1 MRTANPF
8 EPSSALVPRGPVA
21 PAAEPDGE
29 FHLAEY
35 LEKLRRR
42 WKIVVAVVALAL
54 GLGAFHTFT
63 TDEVYQ
69 AQARIQIERRSL
81 SPIASAQ
88 SPWLENWWN
97 MEYYPT
103 QYELLRSR
111 GLAERVA
118 IDMGLPES
126 QAQGRTD
133 PDTLGQLA
141 NGLLGGL
148 SIVPVRSTQLVDII
162 YRNGDPQFAADAAN
176 AFAQAYIDW
185 GITTRSDTAGRASTF
200 LTSQID
206 EVKNEITKKDAE
218 LQRLSRRTEIVSLDR
233 ESNVDLQRL
242 ENFTQEMSS
251 ATAERIAKEAAL
263 REILASPPEEVAER
277 VSGGRISEIDREI
290 GKLETQYS
298 DGLQKYKPEYRE
310 MVELKGSIDSAKER
324 RSRLIS
330 DNVDKAAQ
338 IARAELQT
346 AQRREQGIGG
356 QVSAAR
362 SALLD
367 QNSVAAE
374 YANLNSEI
382 DGRRKLL
389 SELLQRQNETDV
401 TANLQGTRESNIRVV
416 DRAMVPGGAVQPS
429 LRNDLSRALLFGLL
443 AGLGL
448 AFLLDYMDRTVKTAD
463 EIERRFGLPNLAVI
477 PDVSSGGRTYGKGS
491 YGYGYGA
498 GPETARPGP
507 AAGGAA
513 GTSNEKIELLPHD
526 RPRLAV
532 SEAYRSLRTALLLSS
547 AQELRVVA
555 VTSASAGEGKT
566 ATSVNLSIVMAQ
578 LGRRVLL
585 IDGDLRKPRLHEVF
599 GVSNRTG
606 LVNILAGGEEPD
618 HALTLSSV
626 PNLSLIPSGPI
637 PPNPSELL
645 ASDRMR
651 ELVRRARSRFDFVV
665 IDTPPVLAVTDAT
678 LIGSLADGV
687 VLCLRAGKVLREEAR
702 ACRDRLLMSE
712 VKILGTVLNRHRES
726 GGVGGRRYLQYEAYA
741 NEAPRDSSVA

>member
-1 MRTANPF
+1 MKSPRIFDPNSGQVTLGGLP
-8 EPSSALVPRGPVA
+8 PSG
-21 PAAEPDGE
+21 EPDNE

-42 WKIVVAVVALAL
+42 WKIVVAVVVLAL
-54 GLGAFHTFT
+54 GLGALHTFT
-63 TDEVYQ
+63 TPSVYQ
-69 AQARIQIERRSL
+69 SQARIQIERRSL

-88 SPWLENWWN
+88 SPWVENWWN

-118 IDMGLPES
+118 VALRLPES
-126 QAQGRTD
+126 QAQGRND
-133 PDTLGQLA
+133 SDTLGQLA

-148 SIVPVRSTQLVDII
+148 SVSPVRSTQLVDIV
-162 YRNGDPQFAADAAN
+162 YRSGDPKFAADAAN
-176 AFAQAYIDW
+176 AFAQAFIEW

-200 LTSQID
+200 LTSQIE
-206 EVKNEITKKDAE
+206 EVKNEIAKKDTE
-218 LQRLSRRTEIVSLDR
+218 LQNLRRKTEIVSLDR

-242 ENFTQEMSS
+242 EAFTQGMSE
-251 ATAERIAKEAAL
+251 ATAERISKEAAL
-263 REILASPPEEVAER
+263 REILSSPPEEVAER
-277 VSGGRISEIDREI
+277 VSGGLVSDLKREI
-290 GKLETQYS
+290 GKLEQQYS

-310 MVELKGSIDSAKER
+310 MVELRGSIESSKA
-324 RSRLIS
+324 RLAQIVRE
-330 DNVDKAAQ
+330 NVDKAKQ
-338 IARAELQT
+338 IAQAEFQT

-356 QVSAAR
+356 QVNSAR

-382 DGRRKLL
+382 EGRRKLL
-389 SELLQRQNETDV
+389 NELLQRQNETDV
-401 TANLQGTRESNIRVV
+401 TANLQGTKESNVRVV
-416 DRAMVPGGAVQPS
+416 DRAMVPGGAVAPS
-429 LRNDLSRALLFGLL
+429 LRADLSRALLFGLL

-448 AFLLDYMDRTVKTAD
+448 AFLLDYMDRTVKSA
-463 EIERRFGLPNLAVI
+463 EEVERRLGLPNLAVI
-477 PDVSSGGRTYGKGS
+477 PDVSSGGKTYGKGS

-498 GPETARPGP
+498 GPEPVKGGAAA
-507 AAGGAA
+507 AAGGT
-513 GTSNEKIELLPHD
+513 GSEKIELLPHD

-555 VTSASAGEGKT
+555 VTSATAGEGKT

-599 GVSNRTG
+599 GVSNRSG

-618 HALTLSSV
+618 HALTVSAV

-665 IDTPPVLAVTDAT
+665 IDTPPVLAVTDST
-678 LIGSLADGV
+678 LIGSLVDGV

-726 GGVGGRRYLQYEAYA
+726 GGVGGRRYLQYESYGT
-741 NEAPRDSSVA
+741 ETPRADSVA

>member
-1 MRTANPF
+1 MKSPRMF
-8 EPSSALVPRGPVA
+8 DPSSGLSLTGGHTPG
-21 PAAEPDGE
+21 EPDND

-42 WKIVVAVVALAL
+42 WKVVAVLVAVAL
-54 GLGAFHTFT
+54 GLGALHTFT
-63 TDEVYQ
+63 TPAVYQ
-69 AQARIQIERRSL
+69 AQARIQIERRTL
-81 SPIASAQ
+81 SPIVSAQ
-88 SPWLENWWN
+88 SPWMENWWN

-111 GLAERVA
+111 GLAEQVA
-118 IDMGLPES
+118 LALGLPDS

-141 NGLLGGL
+141 GGLQGGL
-148 SIVPVRSTQLVDII
+148 SISPVRSTQLVDIV
-162 YRNGDPQFAADAAN
+162 YRHGDPKFAADAAN
-176 AFAQAYIDW
+176 AFAQAFIDW
-185 GITTRSDTAGRASTF
+185 GIDTRTDSAGRASTF
-200 LTSQID
+200 LTSQIE
-206 EVKNEITKKDAE
+206 EVKDEIAQKDAE
-218 LQRLSRRTEIVSLDR
+218 LQRLSRKTEIVSLDR

-242 ENFTQEMSS
+242 ENFTQGMSE
-251 ATAERIAKEAAL
+251 ATADRIAKEAAL
-263 REILASPPEEVAER
+263 REILSSPPEEVADR
-277 VSGGRISEIDREI
+277 VSGGLVGDLKREI
-290 GKLETQYS
+290 GKLEQQYS
-298 DGLQKYKPEYRE
+298 DGLQKYKPEYRA

-324 RSRLIS
+324 LAKTVRE
-330 DNVDKAAQ
+330 NVDKAKQLAQ
-338 IARAELQT
+338 AEFQT
-346 AQRREQGIGG
+346 AQRREQGIGA
-356 QVSAAR
+356 QVSSAR

-382 DGRRKLL
+382 EGRRKLL
-389 SELLQRQNETDV
+389 NELLQRQNETDV
-401 TANLQGTRESNIRVV
+401 TANLQGTRESNVRVV
-416 DRAMVPGGAVQPS
+416 DRAMVPGGAIAPS
-429 LRNDLSRALLFGLL
+429 LRSDLSRSLLFGLL

-463 EIERRFGLPNLAVI
+463 EVERRLGLPNLAVI
-477 PDVSSGGRTYGKGS
+477 PDVSSGGRTYGKGG

-498 GPETARPGP
+498 GPETVTAQAVSGSS
-507 AAGGAA
+507 G
-513 GTSNEKIELLPHD
+513 SEKIELLPHD

-599 GVSNRTG
+599 GVSNRAG

-618 HALTLSSV
+618 HALTVSAV

-665 IDTPPVLAVTDAT
+665 IDTPPVLAVTDST

-702 ACRDRLLMSE
+702 ACRDRLLMAE

-726 GGVGGRRYLQYEAYA
+726 GVGGRRYTKYEAYS
-741 NEAPRDSSVA
+741 NEAARADSVA

>member
-1 MRTANPF
+1 MKSPRIFDPNSGLTVPGG
-8 EPSSALVPRGPVA
+8 ALAGEA
-21 PAAEPDGE
+21 DNE

-42 WKIVVAVVALAL
+42 WKIVLAVVTLAL

-63 TDEVYQ
+63 TPAVYQ
-69 AQARIQIERRSL
+69 AQARIQIERRTL
-81 SPIASAQ
+81 SPIASSS
-88 SPWLENWWN
+88 SPWVENWWN

-111 GLAERVA
+111 GLAEKVA
-118 IDMGLPES
+118 EVLQLPET
-126 QAQGRTD
+126 QAQGRND

-141 NGLLGGL
+141 AGLQGGL
-148 SIVPVRSTQLVDII
+148 SISPVRSTQLVDII
-162 YRNGDPQFAADAAN
+162 YRSGDAEFAAKAAN
-176 AFAQAYIDW
+176 AFAETFIDW
-185 GITTRSDTAGRASTF
+185 GITTRTDTAGRASTF
-200 LTSQID
+200 LTSQI
-206 EVKNEITKKDAE
+206 EVVKSEIATKDAE

-233 ESNVDLQRL
+233 DSNVDLQRL
-242 ENFTQEMSS
+242 ENFTTSMSE
-251 ATAERIAKEAAL
+251 ATADRIAKEAAL
-263 REILASPPEEVAER
+263 REILTGPPEEVAER
-277 VSGGRISEIDREI
+277 VAGTLVNDLKRDIN
-290 GKLETQYS
+290 KLEQQYT

-310 MVELKGSIDSAKER
+310 MVELKGSIDSAKA
-324 RSRLIS
+324 RLAKVVRE
-330 DNVDKAAQ
+330 NVDTAKKLAQ
-338 IARAELQT
+338 AEFQT
-346 AQRREQGIGG
+346 AQRREGGISG
-356 QVSAAR
+356 QVNSAR

-382 DGRRKLL
+382 EGQRKLL
-389 SELLQRQNETDV
+389 NELLQRQNETGV
-401 TANLQGTRESNIRVV
+401 TANLQGTRESNVRVV
-416 DRAMVPGGAVQPS
+416 DRAMVPGGAIEPS
-429 LRNDLSRALLFGLL
+429 LRSDLSRAMLFGLL

-463 EIERRFGLPNLAVI
+463 EVERRLGLPNLAVI
-477 PDVSSGGRTYGKGS
+477 PDVSSGGRSYDKGG

-498 GPETARPGP
+498 GPEGDKP
-507 AAGGAA
+507 AAAA
-513 GTSNEKIELLPHD
+513 SSGNGNEKIELLPHD

-599 GVSNRTG
+599 GVTNRSG

-618 HALTLSSV
+618 HALTVSAV

-651 ELVRRARSRFDFVV
+651 ELVRRARTRFDFVV

-702 ACRDRLLMSE
+702 ACRDRLLMAE

-726 GGVGGRRYLQYEAYA
+726 GGGGGRRYLQYESYA
-741 NEAPRDSSVA
+741 SETPRADSAA